1 MTQKKAVKKQVATKD
16 SAKKKV
22 SPTRRTKSPRVRS
35 AATNTV
41 PEAVESDEVARC
53 LAAFELG
60 LLANEA
66 AWNFDQALFALS
78 RIHRQELSIVLQ
90 KLRGVG
96 ARLSSMTTDSAL
108 AQVLKRI
115 EEWIPSFDEE
125 WFSEAVERA
134 AYEAVTRLPTQAP
147 NITYFQEL
155 RCGML
160 DVRHELEDPIV
171 NSTLQTPT
179 ERLWFRLG
187 VLADS
192 GRHRPDV
199 ARFAFEFNLEIPS
212 VAEAATDDDSAEPS
226 SRILP
231 VDDVR
236 SLCTQWFS
244 GTSLRPVPRFRVVAP
259 GDTIPPIEELQQGTL
274 PPSDD
279 WQGQAL
285 TLLKQIKP
293 KEESDYDAILKSDPK
308 SVLDATERLI
318 DTIRKHLT
326 SPASITVD
334 LIQSTITIKR
344 HTYHLASVEAAIYL
358 DTLHRANCRMSDSK
372 VSRQLEGSK
381 ANAAYSGTRWRN
393 IRKTLPQEVML
404 LLNTDQTGTQFSP
417 L

>member
-1 MTQKKAVKKQVATKD
+1 MKMTQKKAVKKKGATKAT
-16 SAKKKV
+16 AKKKA
-22 SPTRRTKSPRVRS
+22 SPKRGTKSPRVRS

-53 LAAFELG
+53 HAAFELG

-66 AWNFDQALFALS
+66 AWNFDQAVFGLS
-78 RIHRQELSIVLQ
+78 RKHRQELNNDLQ
-90 KLRGVG
+90 RLRGVG
-96 ARLSSMTTDSAL
+96 ARLTSMTTDNSLAL
-108 AQVLKRI
+108 ALNRI
-115 EEWIPSFDEE
+115 EKWIPSLDDE
-125 WFSEAVERA
+125 WFSELVEQA
-134 AYEAVTRLPTQAP
+134 TGEAIRRVTAQSP
-147 NITYFQEL
+147 NITYHEILQSPVL
-155 RCGML
+155 NI
-160 DVRHELEDPIV
+160 RHELEDPIV

-179 ERLWFRLG
+179 ERLWLRLG

-199 ARFAFEFNLEIPS
+199 ARFASESNLEIPS

-236 SLCTQWFS
+236 SLRIQWFS
-244 GTSLRPVPRFRVVAP
+244 GTSQRPVPRFRVFAP
-259 GDTIPPIEELQQGTL
+259 GDTLPPIEEHQQGTL

-293 KEESDYDAILKSDPK
+293 KEESDYEAILISDPK
-308 SVLDATERLI
+308 SVLEATERLI

-326 SPASITVD
+326 SPASITVN

-344 HTYHLASVEAAIYL
+344 HPYPLASVEAAIYL
-358 DTLHRANCRMSDSK
+358 DTLLGKNDWMSDPEVRRK
-372 VSRQLEGSK
+372 LAETTDY
-381 ANAAYSGTRWRN
+381 AAYADTRWTR
-393 IRKTLPQEVML
+393 IRENLPAEIRAL
-404 LLNTDQTGTQFSP
+404 L
-417 L
+417 

>member
-1 MTQKKAVKKQVATKD
+1 MKMTQKKAVKKQVATKA

-35 AATNTV
+35 AATNPV
-41 PEAVESDEVARC
+41 PEAVESDEVARFR
-53 LAAFELG
+53 AAFELG

-66 AWNFDQALFALS
+66 AWNFDQAVFGLS
-78 RIHRQELSIVLQ
+78 RKHRQELSIVLQ

-115 EEWIPSFDEE
+115 EEWIPSLDDE
-125 WFSEAVERA
+125 WFSELVEQA
-134 AYEAVTRLPTQAP
+134 TGEAIRQVTAQSP
-147 NITYFQEL
+147 NSTYHEILQSPVL
-155 RCGML
+155 NI
-160 DVRHELEDPIV
+160 RHELEDPIV

-192 GRHRPDV
+192 GRHRPDI
-199 ARFAFEFNLEIPS
+199 ARFAFELNLEIPS

-236 SLCTQWFS
+236 SLRIQWFS
-244 GTSLRPVPRFRVVAP
+244 GTSQRSVPRFRVFAP
-259 GDTIPPIEELQQGTL
+259 GDTLPPIEEHQQGTL

-293 KEESDYDAILKSDPK
+293 KEESDYEAILISDPK

-326 SPASITVD
+326 SPASITVN
-334 LIQSTITIKR
+334 LIRPTITIKR
-344 HTYHLASVEAAIYL
+344 HTYQLASVEAAIYL
-358 DTLHRANCRMSDSK
+358 DTLHRANCRMSDTK
-372 VSRQLEGSK
+372 VNSRLAGSK

-393 IRKTLPQEVML
+393 IRKTLPQEVKS
-404 LLNTDQTGTQFSP
+404 LLNT
-417 L
+417 

>member
-1 MTQKKAVKKQVATKD
+1 MTQKKAVKKQRATKA

-22 SPTRRTKSPRVRS
+22 STTRRTKSPRVRS

-134 AYEAVTRLPTQAP
+134 ANEAVTRQPTQAP

-199 ARFAFEFNLEIPS
+199 ARQSFDIDLQEPLAAVNAYS
-212 VAEAATDDDSAEPS
+212 NDAATSPEALPPAEGGVGWNDLGF
-226 SRILP
+226 SRN
-231 VDDVR
+231 R
-236 SLCTQWFS
+236 Q
-244 GTSLRPVPRFRVVAP
+244 REVPRNRTFSP
-259 GDTIPPIEELQQGTL
+259 GEQVPPE
-274 PPSDD
+274 D
-279 WQGQAL
+279 WPGQVIA
-285 TLLKQIKP
+285 LLKLI
-293 KEESDYDAILKSDPK
+293 DPK
-308 SVLDATERLI
+308 SLVDHEEVLISGPQSVIEATERLI
-318 DTIRKHLT
+318 TTISSLLT
-326 SPASITVD
+326 LKPQAPISVD
-334 LIQSTITIKR
+334 RICLTITINGFPHPLGR
-344 HTYHLASVEAAIYL
+344 IEAAVYL
-358 DTLHRANCRMSDSK
+358 GVLLRKNDWMSDSEVGK
-372 VSRQLEGSK
+372 ELEASGSD
-381 ANAAYSGTRWRN
+381 AGFAATRWTRIRENLPAEIRALLETHRAKGTRFRP
-393 IRKTLPQEVML
+393 R
-404 LLNTDQTGTQFSP
+404 
-417 L
+417 